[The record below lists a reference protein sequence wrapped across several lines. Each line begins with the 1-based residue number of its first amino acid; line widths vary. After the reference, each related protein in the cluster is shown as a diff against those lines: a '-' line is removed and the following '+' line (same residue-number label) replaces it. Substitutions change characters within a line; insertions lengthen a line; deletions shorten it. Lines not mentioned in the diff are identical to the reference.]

1 MEYDPPPR
9 DPEGEARGHE
19 LRDVAIRPIL
29 IFLIGLIVFGG
40 VLQAIMSTIMT
51 GYVKQD
57 TSAAVPPMDILRDPG
72 NEFPVTARPPLQR
85 DTTAD
90 MLRMYAEEDEIL
102 KVKEPT
108 RDKRT
113 GKVLVSI
120 DRAIDIVA
128 KKGLP
133 HRDKPPKIDPDYTYS
148 EKARA
153 YQATY

>member
-1 MEYDPPPR
+1 MEYAPPPR
-9 DPEGEARGHE
+9 DPESDARGHE
-19 LRDVAIRPIL
+19 LRDVAIRPVL
-29 IFLIGLIVFGG
+29 FFLIGLVIFGG
-40 VLQAIMSTIMT
+40 VLQAVMSAIMT

-57 TSAAVPPMDILRDPG
+57 TASAAPSMDYLRDNGAINRP
-72 NEFPVTARPPLQR
+72 PPLQR

-90 MLRMYAEEDEIL
+90 MVKMYRDEDEIL
-102 KVKEPT
+102 DLKRPI

-120 DRAIDIVA
+120 DRAIAIVA

-133 HRDKPPKIDPDYTYS
+133 HRDSAPKGPLDPEYQYS

-153 YQATY
+153 YKTTN